1 VCNVACT
8 CKNKNQIISI
18 STQKILSL
26 SSKLKKNINE
36 LIGRHDTR
44 WRPFSSDWLK
54 LTELNHLKV
63 SGRFEGF
70 VAYRTGKLALTVHIL
85 SVAVHAARA
94 AESLTAIRTRVRK
107 LARVLPHVD
116 VQPVLVNEPD
126 QNWSSKHFY
135 S

>member
-1 VCNVACT
+1 M
-8 CKNKNQIISI
+8 NK
-18 STQKILSL
+18 
-26 SSKLKKNINE
+26 
-36 LIGRHDTR
+36 LIGRFETR

-54 LTELNHLKV
+54 RTEFQFLTKLNHLKV

-85 SVAVHAARA
+85 SVTVHAARA

-116 VQPVLVNEPD
+116 VQPVLVDEPE
-126 QNWSSKHFY
+126 QIWSLTHFFL
-135 S
+135 